1 MPYEAGTR
9 VMLTRDVQVTADDT
23 ATRGGVPGPLFLA
36 EGLAGTVMGSTTEGG
51 RAGQDYLA
59 SFDQQIRGH
68 RFDAFAASLIDDLRQ
83 NVARAGAVNAG
94 AGARTTYRVRFDNG
108 SVLDGLEEG
117 WLARA

>member
-9 VMLTRDVQVTADDT
+9 IRLTREAQVTAGDS

-51 RAGQDYLA
+51 RGQDHLA
-59 SFDQQIRGH
+59 SFDQHVRGH

-83 NVARAGAVNAG
+83 NVARLGAFDAG

-108 SVLDGLEEG
+108 FVLDGLEEG
-117 WLARA
+117 WLTQA

>member
-36 EGLAGTVMGSTTEGG
+36 EGLAGTVMGSTTEAG

-83 NVARAGAVNAG
+83 NVARVGAVNAG

-108 SVLDGLEEG
+108 FVLDGLEEG